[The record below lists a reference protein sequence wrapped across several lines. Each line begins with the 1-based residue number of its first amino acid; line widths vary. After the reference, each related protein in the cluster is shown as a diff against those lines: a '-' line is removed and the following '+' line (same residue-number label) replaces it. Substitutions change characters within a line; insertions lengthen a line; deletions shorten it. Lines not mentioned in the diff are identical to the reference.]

1 MSDISPDSCNHGVR
15 VVRQDEIAQGGA
27 GELVAQLVAALTH
40 APTGVETLAAR
51 SIELAPGACLP
62 VCQHRTDDSLVCVT
76 NGEAELHWGKDL
88 ERAVTA
94 GPGDLL
100 IIPAGVIHQARNPG
114 PKRCQIY
121 FLENKSGTF

>member
-1 MSDISPDSCNHGVR
+1 MSDISPGQCNHGVR
-15 VVRQDEIAQGGA
+15 VVRQDEIARGGA

-62 VCQHRTDDSLVCVT
+62 VCQRRTDDSLVCVIS
-76 NGEAELHWGKDL
+76 GEAAIHWGEAL
-88 ERAVTA
+88 EHTVTA

-100 IIPAGVIHQARNPG
+100 IIPAGVTHQAHNPG

-121 FLENKSGTF
+121 FLENKSDTF